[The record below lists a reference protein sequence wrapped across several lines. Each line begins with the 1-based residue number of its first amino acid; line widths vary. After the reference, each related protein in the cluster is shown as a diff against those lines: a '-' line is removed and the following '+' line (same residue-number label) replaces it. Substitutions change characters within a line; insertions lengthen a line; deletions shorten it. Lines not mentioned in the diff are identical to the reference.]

1 MLKRIIGR
9 LSCAAAATIVVS
21 AIAIPA
27 NAEAA
32 SGIVSKNVYRNGHYF
47 GTVEWSADPN
57 GSNPGD
63 ALRVCDYNADGAGL
77 SAQLNQADKH
87 SVDTFGH
94 SSPYCSGWGTG
105 NLPEGASVIASVF
118 TGNSEISIWAGDFT
132 FTA

>member
-1 MLKRIIGR
+1 MPKRITGR
-9 LSCAAAATIVVS
+9 LICATAAAIVVS
-21 AIAIPA
+21 AVAIPV

-32 SGIVSKNVYRNGHYF
+32 TGIVSKNVYRDGHYY

-63 ALRVCDYNADGAGL
+63 ALRVCDYNADGVGL

-87 SVDTFGH
+87 YVNTFGH

-105 NLPEGASVIASVF
+105 NLPEGATVIASVF
-118 TGNSEISIWAGDFT
+118 TGGSEIAVWAGDFT